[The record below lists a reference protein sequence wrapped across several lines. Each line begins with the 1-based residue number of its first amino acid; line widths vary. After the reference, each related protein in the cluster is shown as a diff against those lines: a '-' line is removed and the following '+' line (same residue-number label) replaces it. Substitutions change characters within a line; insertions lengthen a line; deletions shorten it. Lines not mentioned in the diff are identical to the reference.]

1 MHCQEYEV
9 FGFLTALL
17 IIRATRKIESV
28 SFFPAA
34 SAAGERK
41 VKGTQFPCEAWGKA
55 PTHPQNSWISRFR
68 VRMTGMEDKKRI
80 ISMPICEADGK
91 RKVQGTQFPAGGL
104 GAEPPT

>member
-41 VKGTQFPCEAWGKA
+41 V
-55 PTHPQNSWISRFR
+55 
-68 VRMTGMEDKKRI
+68 
-80 ISMPICEADGK
+80 
-91 RKVQGTQFPAGGL
+91 QGTQFPAGGL
-104 GAEPPT
+104 GAEPPTYPPKERNLCF